1 MLGPIFNREALT
13 VPRHVR
19 HYRARVFYLG
29 TLWVLALTA
38 WQAAFGWGQLIS
50 QADLAYFGSQLFQIL
65 SYSQL
70 ALVLF
75 FAALI
80 AAGAVAQEK
89 DRRTLVLLLVTDL
102 KHREIVLGKLLGS
115 LLQIGVL
122 VTASVPVMSV
132 LLLLGGVDWRQVLDA
147 FLVILGT
154 ALAAGAAGCLVAL
167 WRDKTF
173 QTLAFT
179 FLILVLY
186 FVLVEG
192 LGLVDWLMP
201 TLAPFARE
209 ARNLLNPFRALG
221 KTVSPSMA
229 DLSAASTLPFFLTTL
244 GMAGLMSLIGIIKL
258 RTWNPRGEP
267 IQKADAEDED
277 AAATAAARRNIHAAP
292 GRVRAVW
299 PNPILFREI
308 RTRAYGQRTLLIKG
322 IYLIL
327 VALIAFSTLRS
338 LPDPERGDRLLPAVG
353 FIPVLVISMLL
364 LNAQAVTAI
373 TSERD
378 INALELLLITD
389 LSPAEFLFGKLGGVF
404 WNAKEMIVP
413 PLLLLASYA
422 WRGYM
427 GWETLLYLSVTVLVL
442 LAFTAMLGVHIA
454 LRNVSTRRA
463 ILLSIGTVFFLTVG
477 TMLTIY
483 LVLIGGS
490 FETQWTSFILFLAI
504 GIGGLWLVLGGREPS
519 VAISIAA
526 WACPL
531 GMFYSITNVLVGN
544 VRTGQAGDPLWP
556 FVVMVGAFGFT
567 IAAMLVPLLSEFQ
580 VALPHAAAAN
590 TE

>member
-50 QADLAYFGSQLFQIL
+50 QADLAYFGSQLFQLL

-122 VTASVPVMSV
+122 VTASIPVMCV
-132 LLLLGGVDWRQVLDA
+132 LLMLGGVDWRQVVDA
-147 FLVILGT
+147 FFVNLGT

-186 FVLVEG
+186 FMLVEG
-192 LGLVDWLMP
+192 LGLVGWLTP
-201 TLAPFARE
+201 TLAPLASE
-209 ARNLLNPFRALG
+209 LRNLLNPFRALG
-221 KTVSPSMA
+221 KIVAPSMA
-229 DLSAASTLPFFLTTL
+229 ELSAISTLPFFLTNL
-244 GMAGLMSLIGIIKL
+244 GLAGALSLIGILKL
-258 RTWNPRGEP
+258 RVWNPRGEP
-267 IQKADAEDED
+267 IQKADVEDED
-277 AAATAAARRNIHAAP
+277 EAVTRAERRNIHAAP
-292 GRVRAVW
+292 GPVRTVW
-299 PNPILFREI
+299 SNPILFREI
-308 RTRAYGQRTLLIKG
+308 RTRAYGQRTLLLKG
-322 IYLIL
+322 IYLVL
-327 VALIAFSTLRS
+327 VTLIAFSTLRS
-338 LPDPERGDRLLPAVG
+338 LPEPQRGDRLLPAVG

-389 LSPAEFLFGKLGGVF
+389 LTPAEFLFGKLGGIF

-413 PLLLLASYA
+413 PLLLLAVYA
-422 WRGYM
+422 WRGYL
-427 GWETLLYLSVTVLVL
+427 GWETLLYLCVTVLVL

-519 VAISIAA
+519 VAISVAA

-556 FVVMVGAFGFT
+556 FIVIVGAFGFT

>member
-13 VPRHVR
+13 LPRHAR

-29 TLWVLALTA
+29 ALWVLGLTA
-38 WQAAFGWGQLIS
+38 WQAAFGWGQYIS
-50 QADLAYFGSQLFQIL
+50 QGDLAFFGAQLFQL
-65 SYSQL
+65 LAYSQL
-70 ALVLF
+70 SLVLF
-75 FAALI
+75 FSALI

-102 KHREIVLGKLLGS
+102 KHREIVLGKMLAS
-115 LLQIGVL
+115 LLQITLFVA
-122 VTASVPVMSV
+122 ASVPVMSL
-132 LLLLGGVDWRQVLDA
+132 LLLLGGVDWRQVTNA
-147 FLVILGT
+147 FLVLLGT
-154 ALAAGAAGCLVAL
+154 ALASGATGSLIAF

-186 FVLVEG
+186 FVGVEG
-192 LGLVDWLMP
+192 LAFVGWLVP
-201 TLAPFARE
+201 TWESAISDAQ
-209 ARNLLNPFRALG
+209 ALLNPFRAMSHVVAPGQPALTATSTWPFVAFALG
-221 KTVSPSMA
+221 
-229 DLSAASTLPFFLTTL
+229 L
-244 GMAGLMSLIGIIKL
+244 AGVLSLIGMWRL
-258 RTWNPRGEP
+258 RRWNPRGEP
-267 IQKADAEDED
+267 IQKPDAEEEDD
-277 AAATAAARRNIHAAP
+277 AATPNVRRSIHAAP
-292 GRVRAVW
+292 GKVREVW
-299 PNPILFREI
+299 ANPILFREI
-308 RTRAYGQRTLLIKG
+308 RTRAYGQRTLVIKL
-322 IYLIL
+322 IYLA
-327 VALIAFSTLRS
+327 VVTLIAFSSLRS
-338 LPDPERGDRLLPAVG
+338 LPEPGRGDRLLPAIG

-364 LNAQAVTAI
+364 VNAQAVTSI

-389 LSPAEFLFGKLGGVF
+389 LTPAEFLFGKLGGIF

-413 PLLLLASYA
+413 PLLLLGIYT
-422 WRGYM
+422 WYGYLD
-427 GWETLLYLSVTVLVL
+427 WETLVYLLVTVLVL
-442 LAFTAMLGVHIA
+442 LTFTAMLGVHVA

-483 LVLIGGS
+483 LVLVGGS
-490 FETQWTSFILFLAI
+490 FETQWTSFILFLAV
-504 GIGGLWLVLGGREPS
+504 GITGLWIVLGGREPS
-519 VAISIAA
+519 VAITVAA
-526 WACPL
+526 WICPL
-531 GMFYSITNVLVGN
+531 GMFYTITNVIVGN

-556 FVVMVGAFGFT
+556 FVVIVGAFGFA